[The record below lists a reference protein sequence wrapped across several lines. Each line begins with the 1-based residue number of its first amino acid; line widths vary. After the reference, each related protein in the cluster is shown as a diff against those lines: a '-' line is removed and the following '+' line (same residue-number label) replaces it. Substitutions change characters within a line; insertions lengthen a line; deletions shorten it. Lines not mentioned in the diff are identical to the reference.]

1 MRTETTYYA
10 FDDTSFSTKEAC
22 EEYERNITE
31 NYLSVVFFDEDLK
44 VIDLK
49 KYNELNGLEDAVA
62 NSFYI
67 KIVNAEHAE
76 RFFDWLRLSIGMNF
90 DGFPDEFEDGMWLA
104 YDNDDAYEW
113 FNPVERA
120 KFYEDIVNKLNEAK
134 WVEPWEF

>member
-31 NYLSVVFFDEDLK
+31 NYLSVVFFDENLK

-49 KYNELNGLEDAVA
+49 KYKELDGLEDAIA
-62 NSFYI
+62 SSYYI

-76 RFFDWLRLSIGMNF
+76 RFFSWLRLSIGMNF
-90 DGFPDEFEDGMWLA
+90 DGFPDEFSDGMWLV
-104 YDNDDAYEW
+104 YDDEDDYEW
-113 FNPVERA
+113 YDPIERMKYYA
-120 KFYEDIVNKLNEAK
+120 NILDKLNE
-134 WVEPWEF
+134 VSECQ